1 MVRDGGNKRLLQ
13 GQRERVKQNGLMVG
27 KNRKKGNKVMGKGKF
42 ENEKD

>member
-27 KNRKKGNKVMGKGKF
+27 KTGKRDKMMSKGKS
-42 ENEKD
+42 EYKEE